1 MAALAVLVVMVC
13 SGPFTPECCILMAS
27 VCMLCSIALPLDNCS
42 TVILASF
49 LYYCCIALRPPRS
62 TSYKSMRASSFQHL
76 LSPPRTGSS
85 TSWPVPSGG
94 TVWTACDRANV
105 TVVHDVTTHT
115 RLATIPLPR
124 AVARVGGVPH
134 DTISNDR
141 FGYVSY
147 IKNADGAG
155 YVGVYDL
162 VEFSLRRLVKNAADP
177 LIGLFADSDVVL
189 AAQGGMVSTYTQ
201 GLRGEAPATLHT
213 TQPSPHG
220 VAVSTDGQHAYT
232 SNFAGGGDDAIVTHR
247 LGADGAADAPQR
259 GCPPI
264 HTSRPTPHSLS
275 LTSDDRVLLVT
286 HSGANSTAVGLWDV
300 DDDGCVVAG
309 WERLVETGNHPF
321 GV

>member
-1 MAALAVLVVMVC
+1 
-13 SGPFTPECCILMAS
+13 
-27 VCMLCSIALPLDNCS
+27 
-42 TVILASF
+42 
-49 LYYCCIALRPPRS
+49 
-62 TSYKSMRASSFQHL
+62 
-76 LSPPRTGSS
+76 
-85 TSWPVPSGG
+85 
-94 TVWTACDRANV
+94 VWTACDRANV

-201 GLRGEAPATLHT
+201 GLAAKR
-213 TQPSPHG
+213 QRR
-220 VAVSTDGQHAYT
+220 ST
-232 SNFAGGGDDAIVTHR
+232 
-247 LGADGAADAPQR
+247 
-259 GCPPI
+259 PP
-264 HTSRPTPHSLS
+264 SRPPTGWPFRPTGSMRTLPTLLAAATMRSS
-275 LTSDDRVLLVT
+275 LTASARMERRMRR
-286 HSGANSTAVGLWDV
+286 SAGARLSTRPGRRPTACL
-300 DDDGCVVAG
+300 
-309 WERLVETGNHPF
+309 
-321 GV
+321 

>member
-1 MAALAVLVVMVC
+1 
-13 SGPFTPECCILMAS
+13 
-27 VCMLCSIALPLDNCS
+27 
-42 TVILASF
+42 
-49 LYYCCIALRPPRS
+49 
-62 TSYKSMRASSFQHL
+62 
-76 LSPPRTGSS
+76 
-85 TSWPVPSGG
+85 
-94 TVWTACDRANV
+94 VWTACDRANV